1 MLMPMVSPPKP
12 VLDPDQEV
20 AVQLLRVERVKG
32 VLGRNI
38 ASKAKMA
45 HRGRWTRG
53 CADQIR
59 EGSRGG
65 R

>member
-45 HRGRWTRG
+45 HRGR
-53 CADQIR
+53 
-59 EGSRGG
+59 
-65 R
+65 